1 MSTWEDVVS
10 GDTKAGHC
18 SAASGRASPC
28 HVPLTVSVPFVL
40 APWDGGLLEAVTQTG
55 LGLG

>member
-1 MSTWEDVVS
+1 MSV
-10 GDTKAGHC
+10 DTKAGHC
-18 SAASGRASPC
+18 PAASGRASPC